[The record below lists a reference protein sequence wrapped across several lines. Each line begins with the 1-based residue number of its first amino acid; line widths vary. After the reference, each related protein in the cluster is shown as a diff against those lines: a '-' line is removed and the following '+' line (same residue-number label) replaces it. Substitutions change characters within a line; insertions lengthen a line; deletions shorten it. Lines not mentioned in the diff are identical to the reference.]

1 MRLRRAAML
10 CCFKLC
16 PAILLNQRR
25 DFVPQLLAQ
34 PQIGILLGWVC
45 DGVPASGVAV
55 NFRFGHLMPLMMKRM
70 GDITKADRR
79 GVGLFTQQ
87 LY

>member
-10 CCFKLC
+10 CRFKLC
-16 PAILLNQRR
+16 PAILLNQHR
-25 DFVPQLLAQ
+25 DFVHQLLPQ

-45 DGVPASGVAV
+45 DGVPASGVGV
-55 NFRFGHLMPLMMKRM
+55 NFGFGHLMPLMMKRM
-70 GDITKADRR
+70 GDIIKADTR

>member
-10 CCFKLC
+10 CCFKMR
-16 PAILLNQRR
+16 PAIFLNQRR
-25 DFVPQLLAQ
+25 DFVPQLLPQ

-55 NFRFGHLMPLMMKRM
+55 NFRFGHLMPLIMKRM

-79 GVGLFTQQ
+79 GVCLFTQQ

>member
-1 MRLRRAAML
+1 MRLRRVAML

-45 DGVPASGVAV
+45 DGVP
-55 NFRFGHLMPLMMKRM
+55 
-70 GDITKADRR
+70 DADV
-79 GVGLFTQQ
+79 GVGVGVDF
-87 LY
+87 